1 MPNLEPTLANL
12 LDRAMT
18 DRLSDVFTAEVGTVV
33 AWHESGNTADIQL
46 AARRPVPTTDGE
58 IVYEQ
63 PPILPSVPVIAFGN
77 SRSYVQISL
86 VKGDSVL
93 LIFTGRSPAEFLAG
107 SDDTQPADLARHSLS
122 NAFAVPIVRPGTAAA
137 GPGKLALHA
146 DVKALHDLLKT
157 WTVVPNDGGAAL
169 KVAAQGMTLL
179 GGTKEVKGL

>member
-18 DRLSDVFTAEVGTVV
+18 DRLSDVFTADVGTIVT
-33 AWHESGNTADIQL
+33 WHETSNTADIQL

-63 PPILPSVPVIAFGN
+63 PPILPSVPIVSFGN
-77 SRSYVQISL
+77 SRSYVQVSL

-93 LIFTGRSPAEFLAG
+93 LVFCGRSPAEFLAG
-107 SDDTQPADLARHSLS
+107 ADDTQPADLARHSLS

-157 WTVVPNDGGAAL
+157 WVVAPTDGGGAL
-169 KVAAQGMTLL
+169 QVAAQKMVLI
-179 GGTKEVKGL
+179 GGTKEVKGI